1 MLRDDGRRTPDRGPP
16 TVLDSPER
24 WARVQSVF
32 CEAVDRTSPDRERF
46 VADACEGD
54 ADLRREVE
62 SLLKS
67 DEEAG
72 SFIETPAVA
81 LRAVTADSSPGGG
94 ACDRHQPRLAEGAR
108 LGPYE
113 ITSFVGAGGM
123 SEVYRARDVRLGR
136 TVAIKILHGGAGD
149 ATAQARLVR
158 EARHASTLSHPHVCT
173 IYDVHEAT
181 GVPFLVMEYVE
192 GPTLGDLIPPDGLP
206 IAELLGYGLQVV
218 QALEHAHSRGIVHR
232 DLKAANVVVGAD
244 GCAKLLDFGLAR
256 RLPGTLATVSGSTID
271 HGALAGTLSHMAP
284 EVLLGCDADARAD
297 IWALGV
303 LLYQMAAGHLPFT
316 GETPFATSQAILRDP
331 APPLP
336 AHVPMPLRMIIGGCL
351 AKDPTERYQTAAD
364 VRRALE
370 ALHHGSARRLMVRL
384 LAARGGRAIRKRAA
398 VAAFLTLLAAALA
411 STSMRSGGR
420 PERMP
425 VIAIL
430 PFANASGD
438 ATQAYFADGTTEAI
452 IAELGRIRSARV
464 ISLPSVMRHRDG
476 EPETAGV
483 ALGADLVGVG
493 TVSRAGGRLRVSFRL
508 VETRTGR
515 VRWTETYDRDVRD
528 VLALQEEIVRGL
540 ASAAGLPI
548 EEDARRRLAAV
559 RAVGPDVYEAYL
571 KGRYHWSQRTEPSLR
586 QAVRD
591 FEEALALDATY
602 APAYAALADC
612 YNQLGTVLV
621 GNGSPAEWRPK
632 AARAAIQALQIDP
645 SLADAHAALGYVRH
659 YNWEWTAA
667 ERDFR
672 RALEL
677 NPSHALA
684 HVWYANLLASLGRM
698 DEAIREVE
706 LARDLDPFSL
716 VVNTNVGWTLTMAG
730 RPDDAIIQLKR
741 TLEIDPEYAQAHF
754 RLGNAYLGAGRIE
767 EGLRELEANV
777 RLSRRSPSSVAYLAE
792 GYARAGRPEK
802 SRELLRDVLDA
813 SKQRYVPPVAV
824 AAVYEALGEAD
835 AHFAW
840 MEKAFAERAN
850 GLAYFTRVDAST
862 SPFRD
867 DPRQRDLL
875 RRVWGR

>member
-1 MLRDDGRRTPDRGPP
+1 MLRDERNRVPDRGSPSA
-16 TVLDSPER
+16 LDSPER
-24 WARVQSVF
+24 WARVKSVF

-81 LRAVTADSSPGGG
+81 PRAVTADSSPGGG

-123 SEVYRARDVRLGR
+123 SEVYRARDARLGR
-136 TVAIKILHGGAGD
+136 TVAIKILHGEAGD
-149 ATAQARLVR
+149 AAAQARLVR
-158 EARHASTLSHPHVCT
+158 EARHASTLSHPNVCT
-173 IYDVHEAT
+173 IHDVHEAD
-181 GVPFLVMEYVE
+181 GVHFIVMEYVE

-206 IAELLGYGLQVV
+206 ITELLGYGLQVV

-256 RLPGTLATVSGSTID
+256 RLPGTLATASGSTID

-284 EVLLGCDADARAD
+284 EVLLGRDADARAD

-303 LLYQMAAGHLPFT
+303 LLYQMAAGRLPFR
-316 GETPFATSQAILRDP
+316 GETPFATSQAILLDP

-336 AHVPMPLRMIIGGCL
+336 GHVPLALRMIIDGCL
-351 AKDPTERYQTAAD
+351 AKDPAERYQSAAD

-370 ALHHGSARRLMVRL
+370 ALHHGSGRRLTLRL
-384 LAARGGRAIRKRAA
+384 LAARGLRAIRKRAA
-398 VAAFLTLLAAALA
+398 VAAVLTLLAASAA
-411 STSMRSGGR
+411 STWTHSGYRTG
-420 PERMP
+420 RMP

-430 PFANASGD
+430 PFDNASCD
-438 ATQAYFADGTTEAI
+438 PAQAYFADGTTEAI

-464 ISLPSVMRHRDG
+464 ISLTSVARHREDD
-476 EPETAGV
+476 PQAAGV

-493 TVSRAGGRLRVSFRL
+493 SVSRAGERLRASLRL

-515 VRWTETYDRDVRD
+515 VRWTEAYDRDVRD
-528 VLALQEEIVRGL
+528 VLAVQGEIVRGL

-548 EEDARRRLAAV
+548 AEDAARRLAVV
-559 RAVGPDVYEAYL
+559 RAVRPEVYEAYL
-571 KGRYHWSQRTEPSLR
+571 MGRYHWSQRTEPSLR
-586 QAVRD
+586 QAVRH
-591 FEEALALDATY
+591 FEEALSLDATY

-645 SLADAHAALGYVRH
+645 YLADAHAALGYVRH

-684 HVWYANLLASLGRM
+684 HVWYANLLASLGRI
-698 DEAIREVE
+698 DDALREVE

-716 VVNTNVGWTLTMAG
+716 VVNTNVGWTLMMAG
-730 RPDDAIIQLKR
+730 RPGDAIVQLKR
-741 TLEIDPEYAQAHF
+741 TVGLDPEYPQAHL
-754 RLGNAYLGAGRIE
+754 RLGNAYMGAGRFE

-777 RLSRRSPSSVAYLAE
+777 RLSRGSPSSVAYLAQ
-792 GYARAGRPEK
+792 GYALAGRPEHA
-802 SRELLRDVLDA
+802 RELLRDVLDA
-813 SKQRYVPPVAV
+813 SERRYVSPVAV
-824 AAVYEALGEAD
+824 ASVYVVLREAD
-835 AHFAW
+835 AYFVW

-850 GLAYFTRVDAST
+850 GMAYMRIGAAG

-867 DPRQRDLL
+867 DPRQQDLL
-875 RRVWGR
+875 RRVSGR